1 MLCYWNCSVL
11 SGKLSDYWAV
21 KTYLVFS
28 ISSEVTEHQRPDIIS
43 SDLRRCSLRSSG
55 AQFFYKYVK
64 NM

>member
-11 SGKLSDYWAV
+11 SGKLPDYWAV

-43 SDLRRCSLRSSG
+43 SDLRSSG